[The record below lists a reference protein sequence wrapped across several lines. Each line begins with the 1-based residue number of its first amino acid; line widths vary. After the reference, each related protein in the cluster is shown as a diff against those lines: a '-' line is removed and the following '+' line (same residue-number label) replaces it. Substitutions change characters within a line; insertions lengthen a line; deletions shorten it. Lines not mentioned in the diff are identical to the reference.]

1 MSTSFRDILTDCT
14 HDPTPVGLARASAG
28 FGLKFVSIN
37 GPFVS
42 GPQATTGRRR
52 AQYVSILELLCLL
65 LLFPRLLMDCG
76 QNSARCA
83 TCLLCSSSPSRLLE
97 RRHVR
102 HIVVLRRIRLSLHNV
117 PTLQLPV
124 HPVLSIPGTTVHWPG
139 SLFQA

>member
-14 HDPTPVGLARASAG
+14 HDPTPVDLARASAG
-28 FGLKFVSIN
+28 FGLKLLASMAPSCQDLKRPPADVVLNTLVSLN
-37 GPFVS
+37 
-42 GPQATTGRRR
+42 
-52 AQYVSILELLCLL
+52 YCLL

-83 TCLLCSSSPSRLLE
+83 TCFLCSSSPSHLFE

-124 HPVLSIPGTTVHWPG
+124 HPVLSIPGTTVHRPG